1 VLSPSYKLTD
11 DITTYVSWQYGEK
24 AGVSQ
29 QVNGRSFLADAEES
43 SAYEWGVKSIL
54 LDNTL
59 TLNFDVFYTEI
70 KNYQQ
75 SVQVYDEYTTTLRN
89 DGTLYYI
96 ASTGNAP
103 KVEVKGV
110 EIDGVYAG
118 LPNTTLRFAGSYNDA
133 KYKEFGF
140 SGLPPELGN
149 LTAPYQDI
157 SGQALAGAPKYT
169 FNIGADF
176 RVPVFGRYELHSS
189 VNWAYAGKFN
199 SDNTLSSYGWIPA
212 TSLVDLSVGLGT
224 DDGRYDL
231 SLLAK
236 NVLDDDTPLARTW
249 NSFTPATSRWLG
261 VMLTGKLF

>member
-1 VLSPSYKLTD
+1 
-11 DITTYVSWQYGEK
+11 
-24 AGVSQ
+24 
-29 QVNGRSFLADAEES
+29 
-43 SAYEWGVKSIL
+43 
-54 LDNTL
+54 
-59 TLNFDVFYTEI
+59 
-70 KNYQQ
+70 
-75 SVQVYDEYTTTLRN
+75 
-89 DGTLYYI
+89 
-96 ASTGNAP
+96 
-103 KVEVKGV
+103 VEVKGV

-133 KYKEFGF
+133 KYKEFAF

-149 LTAPYQDI
+149 QTTPYQDV

-176 RVPVFGRYELHSS
+176 RIPVLGRYEFHSS
-189 VNWAYAGKFN
+189 ANWAYSSKFN

-212 TSLVDLSVGLGT
+212 SSLVDLAIGLGT

-236 NVLDDDTPLARTW
+236 NVFDDDTPLARTW
-249 NSFTPATSRWLG
+249 NNFTPATSRWFG